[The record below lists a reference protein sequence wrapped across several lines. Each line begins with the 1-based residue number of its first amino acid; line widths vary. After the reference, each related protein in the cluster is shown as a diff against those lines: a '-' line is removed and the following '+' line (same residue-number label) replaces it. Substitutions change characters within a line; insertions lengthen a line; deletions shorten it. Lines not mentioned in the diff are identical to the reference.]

1 MPEALDASAAGRAC
15 RMDAAQLRTIMAAKP
30 SRPWKPVRIVSAH
43 IWLIAASA
51 IGMGLAFVLPSGWRL
66 PTRLLIGWNIGVTFF
81 LAHAFFT
88 IARFDLKRVR
98 QRAADQ
104 DEGAVLVL
112 VLTVAAAIASL
123 AAIVAE
129 LGSAQQAGGGS
140 RAFYFLHAAVT
151 ILLSWTFIH
160 IIFALHYAH
169 EFFGERGANAGGLDF
184 PGRGTPDYW
193 DFVYFA
199 FVVGTTFQTSD
210 VDITSKHIRRTVLAH
225 GIVSFFFSVA
235 ILALTVNI
243 GSDLIKGGE

>member
-1 MPEALDASAAGRAC
+1 
-15 RMDAAQLRTIMAAKP
+15 MAT
-30 SRPWKPVRIVSAH
+30 RPKRLWKPIRIVNAH
-43 IWLIAASA
+43 IWLVAAAA
-51 IGMGLAFVLPSGWRL
+51 IGIALALVLPSDWRL
-66 PTRLLIGWNIGVTFF
+66 PSRVLIGWNVGVTLY
-81 LAHAFFT
+81 LAHALFT

-104 DEGAVLVL
+104 DEGAVLIL
-112 VLTVAAAIASL
+112 VLTVAAAVASL

-129 LGSAQQAGGGS
+129 LGAAQGSSGGS
-140 RAFYFLHAAVT
+140 QTLLFLHAAVT

-169 EFFGERGANAGGLDF
+169 EYFGESGSSGGGLDF

-210 VDITSKHIRRTVLAH
+210 VEISSKRIRRTVLGH
-225 GIVSFFFSVA
+225 SIVSFFFSVA

-243 GSDLIKGGE
+243 GSDLIKGDKS

>member
-1 MPEALDASAAGRAC
+1 
-15 RMDAAQLRTIMAAKP
+15 MAP
-30 SRPWKPVRIVSAH
+30 RSPRPWKPIRIVSAH
-43 IWLIAASA
+43 IWLIAAGA
-51 IGMGLAFVLPSGWRL
+51 IGMGLVFVLPSDWHLAR
-66 PTRLLIGWNIGVTFF
+66 RLLIGWNVGVTLY

-98 QRAADQ
+98 QRASDQ
-104 DEGAVLVL
+104 DEGAVLML

-129 LGSAQQAGGGS
+129 LGAAHASGGGQPLL
-140 RAFYFLHAAVT
+140 FIHAAVT

-169 EFFGERGANAGGLDF
+169 EYYGEGGGSAGGLDF

-210 VDITSKHIRRTVLAH
+210 VDITDKRIRRLVLAH
-225 GIVSFFFSVA
+225 SIVSFFFSVA
-235 ILALTVNI
+235 ILALAVNI
-243 GSDLIKGGE
+243 GSDMIKGGKQS